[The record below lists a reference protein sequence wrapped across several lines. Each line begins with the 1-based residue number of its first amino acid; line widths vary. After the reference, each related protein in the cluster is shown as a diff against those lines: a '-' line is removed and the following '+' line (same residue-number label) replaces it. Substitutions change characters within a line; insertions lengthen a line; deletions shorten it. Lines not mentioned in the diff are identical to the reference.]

1 MSCHTDHKK
10 MAWSLLPQLEQFAW
24 LQLAIERRA
33 SAYCKQSLQS
43 LHCLQTGGMKIK
55 IYKTMNICYMN
66 IKSNSSVRIL
76 ISSTHI
82 SLNYKMQN
90 ITTEMYF

>member
-1 MSCHTDHKK
+1 
-10 MAWSLLPQLEQFAW
+10 MAWPLLPELEQFVW

-33 SAYCKQSLQS
+33 PAYCKQSLQT

-66 IKSNSSVRIL
+66 IKSNSFC
-76 ISSTHI
+76 THFNLTYTHT
-82 SLNYKMQN
+82 SQLQN
-90 ITTEMYF
+90 AE